1 MLLLLKLHHVHQIQ
15 EEKGVIIELVPT
27 IRKIEKEEEK

>member
-1 MLLLLKLHHVHQIQ
+1 MWGKAVVEL
-15 EEKGVIIELVPT
+15 EKEVIIELVPT